1 MSSGIFNGFPVNFL
15 HSLETPIQPVI
26 LNNYK
31 YHLGGS
37 LINAELIY
45 L

>member
-1 MSSGIFNGFPVNFL
+1 MYSGIFNGFPVSL
-15 HSLETPIQPVI
+15 RYSLETPIQPVI

-31 YHLGGS
+31 YHLGGTF
-37 LINAELIY
+37 INAELIY